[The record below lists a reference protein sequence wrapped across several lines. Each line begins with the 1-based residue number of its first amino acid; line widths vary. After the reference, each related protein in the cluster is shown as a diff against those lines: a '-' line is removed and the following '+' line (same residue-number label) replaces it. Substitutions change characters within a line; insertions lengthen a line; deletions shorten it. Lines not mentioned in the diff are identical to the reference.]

1 IKGHCLITSRDYMI
15 TLISKQMDI
24 VSMQEMNYILL
35 YHKLSLENGTLIIY
49 ARNFLIL
56 ALDLALKIGIIYERI
71 K

>member
-1 IKGHCLITSRDYMI
+1 KGHCLITSRDYMI

-35 YHKLSLENGTLIIY
+35 YHKLSLENGILIIY